1 VTAIPA
7 PTPPDWPGQRLGL
20 PETGSRSVA
29 RLGRRVGALAID
41 WGIAVALSAAF
52 FAYDSLVTLLLFVGL
67 QVLFTIVINAS
78 IGHAVLG
85 MRVVPMAG
93 GLLGVWRPVVRA
105 LLIALVIPA
114 LLFDENQ
121 RGLHDRAAGTIL
133 LRR

>member
-1 VTAIPA
+1 MTAIPA
-7 PTPPDWPGQRLGL
+7 STPPDWPGQRLGL
-20 PETGSRSVA
+20 PETGPRSVA
-29 RLGRRVGALAID
+29 RLGRRFGALAID

-67 QVLFTIVINAS
+67 QALFTVVINAS

-93 GLLGVWRPVVRA
+93 GMLGVWRPIVRA

-121 RGLHDRAAGTIL
+121 RGLHDRAAGTVL

>member
-1 VTAIPA
+1 MTAIPA
-7 PTPPDWPGQRLGL
+7 PTPPDWPGQPLGL
-20 PETGSRSVA
+20 PETGPRSVA

-52 FAYDSLVTLLLFVGL
+52 FAYESLVTLLLFVGL

>member
-1 VTAIPA
+1 MTAIPA

-20 PETGSRSVA
+20 PETGPRSVA
-29 RLGRRVGALAID
+29 RLGRRFGALAID

-67 QVLFTIVINAS
+67 QVLFTVVINAS

-85 MRVVPMAG
+85 MRVVPMVG
-93 GLLGVWRPVVRA
+93 GLLGVWRPIVRA

-121 RGLHDRAAGTIL
+121 RGLHDRAAGTVL